1 MGLPVNY
8 ARTPVNDAN
17 VRAWLRGSID
27 DAMCDVAHSLQ
38 SQANDTMDTD
48 LQPEHTASL
57 PRSYG
62 SHFPFSISRFFSR
75 KGSRRALIS
84 RLDHPDAAADLAS
97 RNGSL
102 SATEDAAVS
111 HHMSC
116 MLPDYVAK
124 NYSRSDVLQ
133 HMDLLKEASALKE
146 GVPALRLDMRAT
158 DSGDS
163 TTTGD
168 ESETDDSSIGG
179 FSLSSVDDVSC
190 TGIMSI
196 SFACSARVCKRSLTA
211 AFQRTGPPVSPSL
224 TPRAPSS
231 KSVAGDANDL
241 LQVLLFN
248 SRSPSNQFCEFL
260 LNPLKL
266 EIGALIAVGAS
277 GEVRRGSYEGKAVA
291 VKIMKGDTIDRHA
304 SATEFRQEVQT
315 LISCDECPRLL
326 EFVGVCLDTRRRMCI
341 VTRLMEGGTLSDLV
355 RRRHGERL
363 PLGDA
368 LRIAHDVAEG
378 MAFLHAR
385 GVIHRDLKSANVLLD
400 SAGRA
405 VVGDFGVARLKGERG
420 DMTKEVGTYRWM
432 APEAFGTSAWHVTH
446 KSDVYSFGV
455 VLWELVACQ
464 VPFED
469 YTPLQAAV
477 AVALNGLR
485 PTIPADCPAGLRR
498 LIERCW
504 DKCPEARPEFDEVVK
519 EIAALQEQF
528 CPGTARLTV
537 IAKANPKHQEHQ
549 QSSKKPG
556 STAKVASRRQTNTR
570 VAVQG
575 YQGGNRTE
583 GDASSDED
591 AARAEDLRDALKEAQ
606 FVRWFREAWPY
617 IQGHRGSTFVIVVPG
632 DVVANR
638 QIFDSILQDV
648 ALLHGL
654 GVRIVLVPGSHVQIN
669 ELLEERG
676 VASVFH
682 GAYRVTDTEALA
694 AAMEASGRT
703 RVDIEAKLSR
713 GPVIPVLRRHGESE
727 KWHEVGIS
735 VASGNFVHAKRR
747 GVVGGVDYG
756 ATGEVKRV
764 DVARIRSRLD
774 SSCVV
779 LLSNLGFTPAGEV
792 LNCNTYEVATAC
804 AIGLGADKLI
814 CLLDGA
820 VADNRGRLIRWLTLQ
835 QADVIIRNRATQSY
849 TAADMSF
856 EKPGPP
862 LPTFSGGREG
872 GDARSSRPN
881 GAGAGGLG
889 ARESWGNGALAE
901 AGFGE
906 GAARGWGGNGGS
918 GGAGR
923 AEERRGFAVGG
934 EERSVQR
941 YGFLSELT
949 AAVYA
954 CRGGVRRV
962 HLLNSAVEGTLLLE
976 LYTRDGVGTM
986 VSSDLYEGTRAAQVS
1001 DMPGIRALLEPLE
1014 AAGVL
1019 LPRGD
1024 EQLRR
1029 ELPFF
1034 TVVERDG
1041 HTIACAA
1048 LFPFPSARMAEVA
1061 AFAVSPASRGNGRGD
1076 NLLAYLEKRAMD
1088 MGMEKLFLM
1097 TTRTADWFVHRGFEP
1112 CELER
1117 LPEEK
1122 LKKVDR
1128 SRGSKSFVKD
1138 LEVSDEEDADSDD
1151 EWGDDGLPTDLPKYR
1166 LRGELAAGGSK
1177 SSVKD
1182 LEVSDEED
1190 ADSDEGD
1197 ADSDEEDADSDEKW
1211 DDGGLPTDLPK
1222 HS

>member
-1 MGLPVNY
+1 M
-8 ARTPVNDAN
+8 
-17 VRAWLRGSID
+17 
-27 DAMCDVAHSLQ
+27 
-38 SQANDTMDTD
+38 
-48 LQPEHTASL
+48 ASL
-57 PRSYG
+57 RQCISPGIS
-62 SHFPFSISRFFSR
+62 SIQ
-75 KGSRRALIS
+75 
-84 RLDHPDAAADLAS
+84 D
-97 RNGSL
+97 
-102 SATEDAAVS
+102 
-111 HHMSC
+111 
-116 MLPDYVAK
+116 
-124 NYSRSDVLQ
+124 
-133 HMDLLKEASALKE
+133 
-146 GVPALRLDMRAT
+146 PALSSLRDHQAT
-158 DSGDS
+158 LH
-163 TTTGD
+163 TPFF
-168 ESETDDSSIGG
+168 G
-179 FSLSSVDDVSC
+179 FSLANVPRPGTLHVS
-190 TGIMSI
+190 
-196 SFACSARVCKRSLTA
+196 APTA
-211 AFQRTGPPVSPSL
+211 
-224 TPRAPSS
+224 
-231 KSVAGDANDL
+231 
-241 LQVLLFN
+241 
-248 SRSPSNQFCEFL
+248 
-260 LNPLKL
+260 
-266 EIGALIAVGAS
+266 IGA
-277 GEVRRGSYEGKAVA
+277 
-291 VKIMKGDTIDRHA
+291 
-304 SATEFRQEVQT
+304 
-315 LISCDECPRLL
+315 
-326 EFVGVCLDTRRRMCI
+326 GV
-341 VTRLMEGGTLSDLV
+341 S
-355 RRRHGERL
+355 
-363 PLGDA
+363 
-368 LRIAHDVAEG
+368 
-378 MAFLHAR
+378 
-385 GVIHRDLKSANVLLD
+385 S
-400 SAGRA
+400 
-405 VVGDFGVARLKGERG
+405 
-420 DMTKEVGTYRWM
+420 
-432 APEAFGTSAWHVTH
+432 
-446 KSDVYSFGV
+446 
-455 VLWELVACQ
+455 Q
-464 VPFED
+464 
-469 YTPLQAAV
+469 
-477 AVALNGLR
+477 
-485 PTIPADCPAGLRR
+485 
-498 LIERCW
+498 
-504 DKCPEARPEFDEVVK
+504 
-519 EIAALQEQF
+519 
-528 CPGTARLTV
+528 RLT
-537 IAKANPKHQEHQ
+537 ITAKANSKHQEHQ
-549 QSSKKPG
+549 QPSKKTG
-556 STAKVASRRQTNTR
+556 STTKVTSRRQTNTR

-583 GDASSDED
+583 GDASDED
-591 AARAEDLRDALKEAQ
+591 AGRAEDLRDALKEAQ

-669 ELLEERG
+669 DLLEERG
-676 VASVFH
+676 VASMFH

-747 GVVGGVDYG
+747 GVVGGMDYG

-804 AIGLGADKLI
+804 AIGLGEDKLICLLDGAVADNNPPKPACPFPFTIPLHFLPPSTYEVATACAKGLRADKLICLLDGAVADNRGRLCWWLTQHAPQPTLFPRPLSPRPIPPSTYEVATACAIGLGADKLI

-835 QADVIIRNRATQSY
+835 QADVIIRNRATRSY
-849 TAADMSF
+849 TAADF

-872 GDARSSRPN
+872 GDARSERGNGRAN
-881 GAGAGGLG
+881 GAGAEGLG
-889 ARESWGNGALAE
+889 ARESWGNGGLAE

-906 GAARGWGGNGGS
+906 SAAWGWGGNGGG

-954 CRGGVRRV
+954 CRVSGKRGAGRVMDGGWRAAGASIEQCSGGHAAAGGVRRV

-1076 NLLAYLEKRAMD
+1076 NLLAYLEKRAVD

-1097 TTRTADWFVHRGFEP
+1097 TTRTADWFVHRGFVP
-1112 CELER
+1112 CDLERLPEEKLKKVDRSRGSKSLLAMFPASGTSCPCAYRFVHRGFAPCDLER

-1138 LEVSDEEDADSDD
+1138 LEVSDEEDADSDE
-1151 EWGDDGLPTDLPKYR
+1151 EWDADGLPTDLPKY
-1166 LRGELAAGGSK
+1166 S
-1177 SSVKD
+1177 
-1182 LEVSDEED
+1182 
-1190 ADSDEGD
+1190 
-1197 ADSDEEDADSDEKW
+1197 
-1211 DDGGLPTDLPK
+1211 
-1222 HS
+1222 

>member
-1 MGLPVNY
+1 M
-8 ARTPVNDAN
+8 
-17 VRAWLRGSID
+17 
-27 DAMCDVAHSLQ
+27 
-38 SQANDTMDTD
+38 
-48 LQPEHTASL
+48 
-57 PRSYG
+57 
-62 SHFPFSISRFFSR
+62 
-75 KGSRRALIS
+75 
-84 RLDHPDAAADLAS
+84 
-97 RNGSL
+97 
-102 SATEDAAVS
+102 
-111 HHMSC
+111 
-116 MLPDYVAK
+116 
-124 NYSRSDVLQ
+124 
-133 HMDLLKEASALKE
+133 
-146 GVPALRLDMRAT
+146 
-158 DSGDS
+158 
-163 TTTGD
+163 
-168 ESETDDSSIGG
+168 
-179 FSLSSVDDVSC
+179 
-190 TGIMSI
+190 
-196 SFACSARVCKRSLTA
+196 
-211 AFQRTGPPVSPSL
+211 
-224 TPRAPSS
+224 
-231 KSVAGDANDL
+231 
-241 LQVLLFN
+241 
-248 SRSPSNQFCEFL
+248 
-260 LNPLKL
+260 
-266 EIGALIAVGAS
+266 
-277 GEVRRGSYEGKAVA
+277 
-291 VKIMKGDTIDRHA
+291 
-304 SATEFRQEVQT
+304 
-315 LISCDECPRLL
+315 
-326 EFVGVCLDTRRRMCI
+326 
-341 VTRLMEGGTLSDLV
+341 
-355 RRRHGERL
+355 
-363 PLGDA
+363 
-368 LRIAHDVAEG
+368 
-378 MAFLHAR
+378 
-385 GVIHRDLKSANVLLD
+385 
-400 SAGRA
+400 
-405 VVGDFGVARLKGERG
+405 
-420 DMTKEVGTYRWM
+420 
-432 APEAFGTSAWHVTH
+432 
-446 KSDVYSFGV
+446 
-455 VLWELVACQ
+455 
-464 VPFED
+464 
-469 YTPLQAAV
+469 
-477 AVALNGLR
+477 
-485 PTIPADCPAGLRR
+485 
-498 LIERCW
+498 
-504 DKCPEARPEFDEVVK
+504 
-519 EIAALQEQF
+519 
-528 CPGTARLTV
+528 
-537 IAKANPKHQEHQ
+537 
-549 QSSKKPG
+549 
-556 STAKVASRRQTNTR
+556 ASRRQTNTR

-591 AARAEDLRDALKEAQ
+591 ATRAEDLRDALKEAQ

-669 ELLEERG
+669 DLLEERG

-820 VADNRGRLIRWLTLQ
+820 VADNRGRLIRWMTLQ

-849 TAADMSF
+849 AAAEYVKAVAGEEYIRSLGLVGAQGAGGAEGEGAGEGRRKKGKRGKKKREEGWGEGARGGGGGEGEEEEEEEEEVAASMERWKAQRALYSMSF

-862 LPTFSGGREG
+862 LPTFSGAREG
-872 GDARSSRPN
+872 RDVRSERGNGRGN
-881 GAGAGGLG
+881 GAGAEGLG
-889 ARESWGNGALAE
+889 ARESWGNGGLAE

-906 GAARGWGGNGGS
+906 SAARGWGGNGG
-918 GGAGR
+918 GGAAGR

-934 EERSVQR
+934 EERSVHR

-962 HLLNSAVEGTLLLE
+962 HLLDSAVEGTLLLE

-1076 NLLAYLEKRAMD
+1076 NLLAYLEKRAVD

-1097 TTRTADWFVHRGFEP
+1097 TTRTADWFVHRGFAP
-1112 CELER
+1112 CDLER

-1138 LEVSDEEDADSDD
+1138 LEVSDEEDADSDE
-1151 EWGDDGLPTDLPKYR
+1151 EWDDAGLPTDLPNF
-1166 LRGELAAGGSK
+1166 
-1177 SSVKD
+1177 VKD
-1182 LEVSDEED
+1182 LEVNEDEDDDGPSQVFLGGGSGDDQGSGAGLHEDVASTSTHGRLESSRGAVPGASFVKDPEVSDEED
-1190 ADSDEGD
+1190 ADS
-1197 ADSDEEDADSDEKW
+1197 EEEW
-1211 DDGGLPTDLPK
+1211 DDVGLPTNL
-1222 HS
+1222 HEYS